1 MGRKARSR
9 LRLCPTMRK
18 SYKKSMRFS
27 ALALLLPLCLSG
39 PAAAQDAAAPSPV
52 PEPPSL
58 RLDLAAGV
66 LPPLAQ
72 RLPREPRRDLPT
84 RDDWQEGRYAG
95 SLTMLARGGR
105 DARDLVLFG
114 YARLVV
120 WDSASLTLV
129 PDILANVEVTEERR
143 FTLTLRDGHRWS
155 DGQPFTS
162 EDFRF
167 WWEDVAN
174 NAELNPRGLPQELL
188 VDGQGPQVEF
198 PDSRTVRF
206 TWPAPNLRFL
216 PALAGADPL
225 FIYRPAH
232 YLKQYHARYADAARL
247 NREAAAIGLRSWAEL
262 FHRKDRMFF
271 FDNPD
276 LPTLQPWMNTTAP
289 PAERFVAKRNPYF
302 HRIDA
307 KGRQLPY
314 IDEVI
319 LARTEPRL
327 IAAKA
332 AAGEVGLQ
340 ARGLSFQDAALL
352 KQAEKEGRVKVH
364 LWPVGRGAQLAL
376 YPNLNAVSPGWRDI
390 LRDVRFR
397 RALSLGI
404 DRKELNQV
412 LYQGTALPGANTLL
426 PGSPLYDEAFRT
438 AWVAYDPQQANALLD
453 ELGMTWKDPDGI
465 RHLPDGRRA
474 ELVIETAEVD
484 PAETD
489 ALEIIIAQWKKIGIA
504 AVVRAQPRQAARQR
518 IGAGATVMSV
528 FYGLAN
534 GLASADSS
542 PAELAPTSEQQ
553 NNWPLWGLHY
563 ESNGRAGEAPDLL
576 PARRLLALYQD
587 WTRAAGSDARAA
599 IWREMLEIH
608 ADQLF
613 TIGLLGAVRQ
623 PVVADPRLRNL
634 PAEAD
639 YLYDPGAYFGRYRMD
654 TLWFAPK

>member
-1 MGRKARSR
+1 MR
-9 LRLCPTMRK
+9 LP
-18 SYKKSMRFS
+18 
-27 ALALLLPLCLSG
+27 ALALLLPLCLAG
-39 PAAAQDAAAPSPV
+39 PALAQEAASPGPV
-52 PEPPSL
+52 PEPPAL

-72 RLPREPRRDLPT
+72 RLPAEPRRDLPA
-84 RDDWQEGRYAG
+84 REGWQEGRYGG

-105 DARDLVLFG
+105 DPRDLVLFG
-114 YARLVV
+114 YARLVA
-120 WDSASLTLV
+120 WDSDALTLV
-129 PDILANVEVTEERR
+129 PDILARVEVTEERR
-143 FTLTLRDGHRWS
+143 FTLTLREGHRWS

-162 EDFRF
+162 GDFRF

-174 NAELNPRGLPQELL
+174 NAELNPRGLPPELL
-188 VDGQGPQVEF
+188 VDGQGPTVEF
-198 PDSRTVRF
+198 PDAITVRF
-206 TWPAPNLRFL
+206 TWPAPNARFL

-232 YLKQYHARYADAARL
+232 YLKQFHARYAEPARL
-247 NREAAAIGLRSWAEL
+247 NRDAAAVGLRSWAEL
-262 FHRKDRMFF
+262 YHRQDRMFL

-302 HRIDA
+302 HRVDA
-307 KGRQLPY
+307 QGRQLPY
-314 IDEVI
+314 IDELI

-332 AAGEVGLQ
+332 AAGEAGLQ
-340 ARGLSFQDAALL
+340 ARGLSFQDGALL
-352 KQAEKEGRVKVH
+352 KQAEKEGRVKLH

-376 YPNLNAVSPGWRDI
+376 YPNLNAVSPGWRDV

-412 LYQGTALPGANTLL
+412 LYQGTALPGANSLL
-426 PGSPLYDEAFRT
+426 PGSPLYDEAHRT
-438 AWVAYDPQQANALLD
+438 AWAVYDRERANSLLD

-489 ALEIIIAQWKKIGIA
+489 ALEIITAQWKKIGIA
-504 AVVRAQPRQAARQR
+504 VVVRAQPRQAARQR

-534 GLASADSS
+534 GLATADAS

-553 NNWPLWGLHY
+553 NNWPLWGLHH
-563 ESNGRAGEAPDLL
+563 ESGGRAGEAPDVL
-576 PARRLLALYQD
+576 PAKRLLALYHD
-587 WTRAAGSDARAA
+587 WTRAAGSEARAA
-599 IWREMLEIH
+599 IWRDMLAIH
-608 ADQLF
+608 ADQVF

-623 PVVADPRLRNL
+623 PVAADPRLRNL

-654 TLWFAPK
+654 TLWLAEK